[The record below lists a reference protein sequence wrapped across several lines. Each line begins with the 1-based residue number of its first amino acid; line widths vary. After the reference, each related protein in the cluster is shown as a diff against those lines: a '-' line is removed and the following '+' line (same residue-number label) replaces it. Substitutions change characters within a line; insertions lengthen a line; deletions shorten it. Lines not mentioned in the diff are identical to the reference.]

1 MKKNYKMYGIY
12 TNDQMGIFIKISKD
26 FCYYISF
33 LKYYQFS
40 KDISNQLINKYIK
53 SYEADIMSIQSLNNM
68 QIHTNLSYLGI
79 LKKENIDKIFDEYT
93 KYSILF

>member
-40 KDISNQLINKYIK
+40 KDISNQLINKYLN

-68 QIHTNLSYLGI
+68 QIHNNLSYLGI

>member
-12 TNDQMGIFIKISKD
+12 TNDQVGIFIKISKD
-26 FCYYISF
+26 FCYHISF
-33 LKYYQFS
+33 FEYYQFS
-40 KDISNQLINKYIK
+40 KDISNQLINKYIN

-68 QIHTNLSYLGI
+68 QFLTNLSYLGI

>member
-26 FCYYISF
+26 FCYHISF
-33 LKYYQFS
+33 FEYYQFS
-40 KDISNQLINKYIK
+40 KDISNQLINKYIN

-68 QIHTNLSYLGI
+68 QFLTNLSYLGI

>member
-40 KDISNQLINKYIK
+40 KDISNQLINKYLN
-53 SYEADIMSIQSLNNM
+53 SYEADIMSIQSLNNI
-68 QIHTNLSYLGI
+68 QIHNNLSYLGI